1 MIPPRDDLQQM
12 WRAGSGGLA
21 GPTAELIHNVQG
33 KMLDFDRTIRWRDLR
48 ETAAAVFIA
57 IVFSWFAIRGGA
69 PLERFANIWLAGWG
83 VCIVFF
89 LRRYSQASRKPLPD
103 MTLSAYSHALQER
116 YERQIRLLK
125 NAKYWYVFPF
135 WVGMM
140 LNAVAYLEHHGSI
153 VRFLILSAGVTVFSG
168 AIWWL
173 NESIAAGY
181 IESKR
186 RELLARMENGED

>member
-1 MIPPRDDLQQM
+1 MIPPRDDLQRL
-12 WRAGSGGLA
+12 WRAGSGDVA
-21 GPTAELIHNVQG
+21 ANTAELIHNMRG

-48 ETAAAVFIA
+48 ESAAAAFIA

-69 PLERFANIWLAGWG
+69 PLERFANVWLALWG
-83 VCIVFF
+83 VCLVFF
-89 LRRYSQASRKPLPD
+89 LRRYSQASRKPTPD
-103 MTLSAYSHALQER
+103 MTLSAYTRALQER

-125 NAKYWYVFPF
+125 NAKYWYVLPF
-135 WVGMM
+135 WAGMM
-140 LNAVAYLEHHGSI
+140 LSAVAYLEHQGNI
-153 VRFLILSAGVTVFSG
+153 LRFLILSAGVTAFSG

-186 RELLARMENGED
+186 RELLAQMENGEE